1 MLAPLASGA
10 PAAAEGKE
18 VGKEVGKEGGKA
30 GSGKQ
35 WIPKEIKQPLS

>member
-10 PAAAEGKE
+10 PAAAE
-18 VGKEVGKEGGKA
+18 GKEVGKEGGKA